1 MVKFLIFQPNNFER
15 IFDYEE
21 KYEAAATNALQ
32 QLTQDLDFVDMDAL
46 QEFVDL
52 DGAKRKLACI
62 MRNGAFQNMGFEE
75 VSATIQHYELGIDID
90 TENQRIGINREM
102 LLAF

>member
-1 MVKFLIFQPNNFER
+1 MNGEILIFQPNNFER

-52 DGAKRKLACI
+52 DGAKR
-62 MRNGAFQNMGFEE
+62 E
-75 VSATIQHYELGIDID
+75 S
-90 TENQRIGINREM
+90 
-102 LLAF
+102 